1 MNDVCKHAVAT
12 ILLTGLMAFGTWA
25 QAPSG
30 GNGSSA
36 KTAKQSVHN
45 HKASA
50 SHHGNHH
57 KASSHHTSSHKKSS
71 TP

>member
-1 MNDVCKHAVAT
+1 MKDACKHAVAA
-12 ILLTGLMAFGTWA
+12 ILLTGLMTFGTWA

-36 KTAKQSVHN
+36 KTEKQSVHK

-50 SHHGNHH
+50 SHHGHH
-57 KASSHHTSSHKKSS
+57 QKAGSHHTSSHKKSS